1 MFIGALHPCYV
12 IDGVAFR
19 RRSVNV
25 TWTQIPVEVERE
37 DDGRWLAEVT
47 AVPGALAY
55 GATPAEAAVKAQAL
69 ALRALA
75 ERLEQGDPV
84 PEIEGLFVRAA

>member
-37 DDGRWLAEVT
+37 DDGRWLAAVT
-47 AVPGALAY
+47 AVRGERAC
-55 GATPAEAAVKAQAL
+55 GATAAGAAVEGRGM